1 MCDLTQPEPRMAGA
15 WLNTP
20 GGRPVSGGTV
30 RDATSPAPRSCRHG
44 HKHLSLGGLS
54 SLIAPSIT
62 PERVAPG
69 CDRKP
74 LHHIKVETLS
84 GGFNSDKLAK
94 NHYIEMKQSSS

>member
-30 RDATSPAPRSCRHG
+30 CDATSLAPRSRRHG

-54 SLIAPSIT
+54 LLIASGII
-62 PERVAPG
+62 PERMVPE
-69 CDRKP
+69 RNHKP
-74 LHHIKVETLS
+74 LHHIKVKTLS
-84 GGFNSDKLAK
+84 GGFNSDNIAK
-94 NHYIEMKQSSS
+94 NRRIEAKQSSN